1 MTWEK
6 NFRTVVEEASGNT
19 MTEKLQYVSDY
30 LKKMV
35 EDDKSNRKDTNYIK
49 LVEIHNQMVR
59 DFNSNKKRHSN
70 WTTVINGI
78 SHFHYSFKN
87 GDLLDLDDNG
97 VLYFT
102 SFRKD
107 NFGTSK
113 YNLDFDIKSKFSST
127 INTIKNKQE
136 EDFFKD
142 EDDEDEKFNYEFYEW
157 HNSKTKSGKEHPK
170 YSIYEA
176 LISTI
181 KRRKEQLGKLAMNHP
196 DRVSL
201 QNELNAAIS
210 RSESMK
216 KKYNF

>member
-6 NFRTVVEEASGNT
+6 NFRTVIEEASGNT
-19 MTEKLQYVSDY
+19 MAEKLQYVSDY

-35 EDDKSNRKDTNYIK
+35 EDEKSNKKDTIK

-59 DFNSNKKRHSN
+59 DFNSNQKRHSN
-70 WTTVINGI
+70 WTNVINGV
-78 SHFHYSFKN
+78 SHFYYSFKN
-87 GDLLDLDDNG
+87 GNLLNLDDNG

-102 SFRKD
+102 SFDKD

-113 YNLDFDIKSKFSST
+113 YNLDFDMKSKFSST
-127 INTIKNKQE
+127 IGSIVNKQE

-142 EDDEDEKFNYEFYEW
+142 DDDEKFSYEFYEC

-170 YSIYEA
+170 YGIYEA

-181 KRRKEQLGKLAMNHP
+181 KSRKEQLEKLAMNHP

-210 RSESMK
+210 RSESME